1 MPAKLVIPSPFVA
14 PPAQPRPVVVWVL
27 ARPGDA
33 GLHVLNPPPEGVRFV
48 VGSEPEA
55 FDDAPP
61 PDAVLDC
68 WSGRRR
74 IAGVLE
80 RAPELPWF
88 HSRSAGL
95 DTVLVPELVASSAIL
110 TNGRG
115 AFSSSLAEF
124 VVASLLYFVK
134 DLRRLVK
141 SQEAG
146 TWDPFDMEMLYGRTL
161 GIVGYGDIG
170 RAAAE
175 RVRPLGMKVLALR
188 RRTERSV
195 GDPLVDEA
203 LPPERLNELMARADD
218 VLVALPL
225 TKDTRG
231 LVDEA
236 ALGTMKPGGVL
247 VNVGRG
253 AVVDEAALLEALRE
267 GRIRGAA
274 LDVFETEP
282 LPADHPLWSLPNVL
296 LAPHCADNVP
306 GWVEDSMHVFLKNLD
321 LFRRGETL
329 LNVAD
334 KSRGY

>member
-1 MPAKLVIPSPFVA
+1 MIPSPFVA
-14 PPAQPRPVVVWVL
+14 RSAQFRPAVVWVL
-27 ARPGDA
+27 ARPDDG
-33 GLHVLNPPPEGVRFV
+33 GLHVLDPPPEGVRFV

-55 FDDAPP
+55 FDGAPA

-80 RAPELPWF
+80 RAPDLPWF

-95 DTVLVPELVASSAIL
+95 DTVLVPELVASSVTL

-115 AFSSSLAEF
+115 PFSASLAEF

-141 SQEAG
+141 SQEGG
-146 TWDPFDMEMLYGRTL
+146 TWDPFDMEMLHGRTL

-175 RVRPLGMKVLALR
+175 RVRALGMRVLALR
-188 RRTERSV
+188 RRRERSA
-195 GDPLVDEA
+195 GDPLVDET
-203 LPPERLNELMARADD
+203 LPPERLNDLMARSDD

-225 TKDTRG
+225 TEGTRG
-231 LVDEA
+231 LVDAA
-236 ALGTMKPGGVL
+236 ALGAMKPGGVL

-253 AVVDEAALLEALRE
+253 AVVDEAALEAALRE

-274 LDVFETEP
+274 LDVFGTEP
-282 LPADHPLWSLPNVL
+282 LPADHPFWSLPNVL
-296 LAPHCADNVP
+296 LSPHCADNVP
-306 GWVEDSMHVFLKNLD
+306 GWIEDSMRVFLKNLER
-321 LFRRGETL
+321 FRRGETL

>member
-1 MPAKLVIPSPFVA
+1 MIPSASVTL
-14 PPAQPRPVVVWVL
+14 PAQPRPVVVWVL
-27 ARPGDA
+27 AEPDDA
-33 GLHVLNPPPEGVRFV
+33 GLGVLDPAPEGVCFV
-48 VGSEPEA
+48 IGSEPEA
-55 FDDAPP
+55 FDGAPP

-80 RAPELPWF
+80 RAPDLPWF

-95 DTVLVPELVASSAIL
+95 DTVLVPELVASPAIL
-110 TNGRG
+110 TTGRG
-115 AFSSSLAEF
+115 AFSSSLVEF
-124 VVASLLYFVK
+124 VIASLLFFVK

-146 TWDPFDMEMLYGRTL
+146 AWDPFDMEMLQGRTL

-175 RVRPLGMKVLALR
+175 RVRALGMRVLALR
-188 RRTERSV
+188 RRPEQS
-195 GDPLVDEA
+195 GADPLVDEV

-218 VLVALPL
+218 VLVAAPL
-225 TKDTRG
+225 TPATRG
-231 LVDEA
+231 LVDAA
-236 ALGTMKPGGVL
+236 ALAAMKPDAVL

-253 AVVDEAALLEALRE
+253 AVVEEAALVAALRE

-282 LPADHPLWSLPNVL
+282 LPADHPFWSLPNVL
-296 LAPHCADNVP
+296 LSPHCADNVP
-306 GWVEDSMHVFLKNLD
+306 GWIEDAMHLFLRNLER
-321 LFRRGETL
+321 FRRGETL